1 MIEDKEDGIKIAES
15 KEEAQW
21 VRAKE
26 ACESRILNAKMNLE
40 CDEELLKFLETKVT
54 QHEKKP

>member
-26 ACESRILNAKMNLE
+26 ACEARILNAKMNLE